1 MEHNESE
8 VEIGKISPYTRNA
21 KNSQIRNGILPYIQ
35 ERGMKDARRINSNKD
50 FRDYPK
56 FRLVMGKDPA
66 TVNNE
71 IITIKEALRWFR
83 REEYIDYDPPF
94 IETCTVDQRKRDD
107 SNPPITVDDF
117 LLLTEWLDKY
127 VEDVP
132 KGRQTYMRKM
142 FRCYVHICTAAA
154 LRPAAAGENS

>member
-1 MEHNESE
+1 
-8 VEIGKISPYTRNA
+8 
-21 KNSQIRNGILPYIQ
+21 
-35 ERGMKDARRINSNKD
+35 MKDARRINSNKD

-83 REEYIDYDPPF
+83 REEYIDYEPPF

-117 LLLTEWLDKY
+117 LLITEWLDKY

-154 LRPAAAGENS
+154 LRPHEWRPLTWGMVKTGSENELNIPHWVRQVEDW